1 MTANE
6 THRFVGDGSKEWTPE
21 WLEKLGH
28 RFGDDGDFW
37 IAYEDLLRKYQAF
50 ERTRLFD
57 ENWRVNQIW
66 TTFNIP
72 WTLDYH
78 DTRFCFKI
86 QKAGSVVIVLAQLD
100 DRYFRGLQG
109 QYHFV
114 LAFRLHRKGHEDYL
128 VRSEAPYRMRRSVN
142 VELELEAGEYEVR
155 VRLDTG
161 RVESTLP
168 VDRVIRQN
176 VKTRRD
182 KLIRTGMAYD
192 LAHSK
197 GAFQETAEEVAA
209 KEARER
215 RAAER
220 RRAEIKT
227 RLLSEREQNHYLK
240 TKNVQRQRARSR
252 RQRKREEAQKKM
264 AAVERHEHQQPTD
277 QQYPSAQSNKVS
289 SIVAATA
296 SMDLRGNDGVEHL
309 DGDGSDP
316 DVVTV
321 ALDAKTQAR
330 PGLRPGLGPGSQASE
345 DDFSDDALSVLSE
358 RELQI
363 QIDYELRKQGPEA
376 VETAPDEVESDREL
390 DEFERNP
397 WNAVAVIGLRVYH
410 KSEGISENEVDL
422 RVLRSNSYLD
432 SDEEP
437 PPAGLD
443 VDDAMKDATLQ
454 GGAGQRKRSIIGDS
468 AT

>member
-1 MTANE
+1 M
-6 THRFVGDGSKEWTPE
+6 
-21 WLEKLGH
+21 
-28 RFGDDGDFW
+28 
-37 IAYEDLLRKYQAF
+37 RKYQAF

-86 QKAGSVVIVLAQLD
+86 QQAGPVVLVLAQLD

-114 LAFRLHRKGHEDYL
+114 LAFRLHKKGHEDYL

-142 VELELEAGEYEVR
+142 VELELETGEYEVR
-155 VRLDTG
+155 VRLDTS

-176 VKTRRD
+176 VKARRD

-197 GAFQETAEEVAA
+197 GAVQETAEEVAA

-215 RAAER
+215 RAAEKQ
-220 RRAEIKT
+220 RAEIKA

-240 TKNVQRQRARSR
+240 TKNMQRQRARSR
-252 RQRKREEAQKKM
+252 RQRKREETQKKM
-264 AAVERHEHQQPTD
+264 AAVESHEHQRRAGPVS
-277 QQYPSAQSNKVS
+277 SAQSGEVPS
-289 SIVAATA
+289 LVATTA
-296 SMDLRGNDGVEHL
+296 SIDLKDKDDAKSVHAN
-309 DGDGSDP
+309 GSDP
-316 DVVTV
+316 D
-321 ALDAKTQAR
+321 AIAADLDANSQAQA
-330 PGLRPGLGPGSQASE
+330 GLSSGPGPGSEASD
-345 DDFSDDALSVLSE
+345 DDFSDDALSVLSD

-363 QIDYELRKQGPEA
+363 QIDYELRKQGPEPVDA
-376 VETAPDEVESDREL
+376 VSIEVESDREL
-390 DEFERNP
+390 DDFERNP

-410 KSEGISENEVDL
+410 KSEGIDDNAVDL
-422 RVLRSNSYLD
+422 RILRSNPYLD

-454 GGAGQRKRSIIGDS
+454 GGTVQRKRSIIGDS
-468 AT
+468 AI